1 MIAEMRVFTHPA
13 CAGCGPVVAQAWQL
27 AEGHPGRVS
36 LRTVSLEQEAGLKEA
51 FASDVRTIPTI
62 VIAVD
67 GRERQ
72 RFVGA
77 PQPDDLRAA
86 VERILEAGA

>member
-1 MIAEMRVFTHPA
+1 MVTELRVFTHPA
-13 CAGCGPVVAQAWQL
+13 CAGCGPAVAQAWAL
-27 AEGHPGRVS
+27 AEGHPRQVV

-51 FASDVRTIPTI
+51 FESGVRTIPTI

-67 GRERQ
+67 GRERR

-77 PQPDDLRAA
+77 PKAQELRQA
-86 VERILEAGA
+86 VEQLLDAGA